1 MSRYRI
7 FEPIN
12 EYYPEVLNTT
22 ISSFIN
28 AHRNNDNA
36 YHIKTGMGKNY
47 LIIDGPLQNVSLNR
61 MLIHELN
68 AETLFKQTGGRLV
81 NIRYQNSDDKLI
93 IAKLDINE
101 WLDGFSCNT
110 QSVPMILTSN
120 NSEVKIDFYS
130 MLDLYK
136 PTKIIET
143 YVTGDI
149 ITKYRALMIKE
160 ILKNNTD
167 KMYDYFVSRLID
179 KYCSEKIY
187 EVKI

>member
-7 FEPIN
+7 FEPLQMYDADIT
-12 EYYPEVLNTT
+12 ETALSAFSY
-22 ISSFIN
+22 
-28 AHRNNDNA
+28 AHNNSDNA
-36 YHIKTGMGKNY
+36 YYIKTGMGKNY
-47 LIIDGPLQNVSLNR
+47 LIIDGPIGDVYINKLVV
-61 MLIHELN
+61 HELD
-68 AETLFKQTGGRLV
+68 AKSLFKQTGERLA

-93 IAKLDINE
+93 IAKLDINK

-143 YVTGDI
+143 YVTGDT

-167 KMYDYFVSRLID
+167 KMYD
-179 KYCSEKIY
+179 
-187 EVKI
+187 